1 MRAQP
6 INNSKI
12 KTNVD
17 ACTSTDD
24 LIVKNHVDA
33 CTSTDDLI
41 VKNHVNACTSTDD
54 VCTNENEPCTNENE
68 PCTNENEPCTNEN
81 EACTNENEN
90 EPCTN
95 ENENEPCTN
104 DDDDENDDDDNSDI
118 DKLQNFSDK
127 VLNKLINISET
138 RKKILINIKKIL
150 AIINKVNNISKNDL
164 RLKLDEYKKL
174 NILVD
179 DLINLIWILM
189 YGENRVINEINNIDA
204 DKEKDAN
211 RYVHKYI
218 NIVNDKIYLLNN
230 VSELIN
236 DLMEGINVNTSNDIA
251 LKKLKDFKIHIVK
264 LINRFNLYIKQ
275 DTKKKDTKNNT
286 EPDTKNNTK
295 KKDTKNNTK
304 PDTENDIE

>member
-1 MRAQP
+1 
-6 INNSKI
+6 
-12 KTNVD
+12 
-17 ACTSTDD
+17 
-24 LIVKNHVDA
+24 
-33 CTSTDDLI
+33 
-41 VKNHVNACTSTDD
+41 
-54 VCTNENEPCTNENE
+54 
-68 PCTNENEPCTNEN
+68 
-81 EACTNENEN
+81 
-90 EPCTN
+90 
-95 ENENEPCTN
+95 
-104 DDDDENDDDDNSDI
+104 
-118 DKLQNFSDK
+118 
-127 VLNKLINISET
+127 
-138 RKKILINIKKIL
+138 
-150 AIINKVNNISKNDL
+150 
-164 RLKLDEYKKL
+164 
-174 NILVD
+174 
-179 DLINLIWILM
+179 M

-295 KKDTKNNTK
+295 
-304 PDTENDIE
+304 